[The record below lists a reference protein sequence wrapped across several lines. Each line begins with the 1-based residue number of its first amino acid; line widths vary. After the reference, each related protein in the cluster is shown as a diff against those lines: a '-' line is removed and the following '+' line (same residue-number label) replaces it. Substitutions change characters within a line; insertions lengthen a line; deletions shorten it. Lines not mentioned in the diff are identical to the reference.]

1 MKIIQR
7 LIFLALLP
15 LALISCAG
23 SDVKNNANND
33 VTADTNAE
41 VISDTNTTKEQ
52 KVIKD
57 LTAEE
62 LNSEL
67 NKQPMTIIKTQYVV
81 QDEEYK
87 SLYPDFLNVILKNNS
102 GTDIKDASVGFV
114 AWDKNNFP
122 VKIIGDI
129 DFSDGNYFVPVKF
142 DDVNMVNGATFG
154 EEGGYMISKDNNIAK
169 FKAIVISYTDFNGNT
184 WNNPLLDDFK
194 NLYVDKKLV
203 E

>member
-1 MKIIQR
+1 
-7 LIFLALLP
+7 
-15 LALISCAG
+15 
-23 SDVKNNANND
+23 
-33 VTADTNAE
+33 
-41 VISDTNTTKEQ
+41 
-52 KVIKD
+52 
-57 LTAEE
+57 
-62 LNSEL
+62 
-67 NKQPMTIIKTQYVV
+67 MTIIKTQYVV